1 MVDRRSPYNARVTRQ
16 AGSVGDDL
24 VPRGEGD
31 AVGPDPR
38 EIERIVEELRQAA
51 PDEVGPR
58 SDEPADEPAPTA
70 SPADQHATL
79 AETGRL
85 APLRR
90 VTKLFLGRA
99 IRWQLGSIA
108 VEIQRIGGEVD
119 RWERERESER
129 AEADATIA
137 ELRREIAALR
147 DRLRR
152 IERSGESQRALRPT
166 PAPALEVPTATQPD
180 PQTNLDYFAFE
191 ALMRGS
197 TDEIADRQSAY
208 LPLFNDVDDILD
220 VGCGRGEL
228 LALLAA
234 AGKRVRG
241 VDVNEDMV
249 GQCRDRHLDVQ
260 LGDGNSYLASLPE
273 GSLGGVVALQVVEHL
288 TPAQLVTFLE
298 RCHRALRP
306 EGLLLLE
313 TINPATLSALGNYF
327 ADLTHQ
333 QPLVPKTLAFLVES
347 AGFHDVRI
355 EYLSPLPE
363 IARLR
368 HIPYGDRVGD
378 GVQAASDRNVD
389 LVNAALFG
397 PQDFAVIARA

>member
-1 MVDRRSPYNARVTRQ
+1 M
-16 AGSVGDDL
+16 
-24 VPRGEGD
+24 
-31 AVGPDPR
+31 GPSAS
-38 EIERIVEELRQAA
+38 EIERIVEELRQSV
-51 PDEVGPR
+51 PDEQALLSDPVGSAAEGEPTDGQFLTPPLAV
-58 SDEPADEPAPTA
+58 DEPAVGA
-70 SPADQHATL
+70 
-79 AETGRL
+79 TGRL

-90 VTKLFLGRA
+90 ATKLLLGRA

-119 RWERERESER
+119 RWERVRESER
-129 AEADATIA
+129 AEAEATIA

-152 IERSGESQRALRPT
+152 LERSGEPRRTSLP
-166 PAPALEVPTATQPD
+166 PAVPAVEVPAATARDSQAD
-180 PQTNLDYFAFE
+180 LDYFAFE

-197 TDEIADRQSAY
+197 TDEIAERQSAY
-208 LPLFNDVDDILD
+208 LPLFDEVDDILD

-228 LALLAA
+228 LALLASG
-234 AGKRVRG
+234 GKRVQG

-249 GQCRDRHLDVQ
+249 AKCVDRGLDVQ
-260 LGDGNSYLASLPE
+260 LGDGNAFLAAAPE
-273 GSLGGVVALQVVEHL
+273 GSLGGIVALQVVEHL
-288 TPAQLVTFLE
+288 TPEQLVAFLE
-298 RCHRALRP
+298 SCHRALRP

-313 TINPATLSALGNYF
+313 TINPASLFALGNYF
-327 ADLTHQ
+327 ADLTHR
-333 QPLVPKTLAFLVES
+333 QPLVPKTLAFLAES
-347 AGFHDVRI
+347 AGFRDVRI

-368 HIPYGDRVGD
+368 HVPFGDRVGD

-397 PQDFAVIARA
+397 PQDFALIARA